1 MPETDATRTSE
12 PTGAPARRTRVAL
25 LFGGRSSEHSISC
38 ATAGSV
44 LAHIDRER
52 YDVIPIG
59 ITRDGRLVLQADDPA
74 PLALE
79 RVPEV
84 TAGDAVQLPGS
95 SGSRALT
102 AVDASGAVRQLG
114 DVDIVFPILHGRF
127 GEDGTVQGML
137 DLVDLP
143 YVGNGVLASAVA
155 MDKHFAKTVL
165 EHAGIRVAPWMT
177 VSRHEWRSD
186 PDAVRARLGD
196 FPLPVFVKPARA
208 GSSVGVSRVG
218 TVFDFD
224 RAMDLALAEDTRALV
239 EAGVSGREIEVGV
252 LGGRDGARA
261 RASLPGEI
269 QLDEGTFYDFDAKYR
284 GLPTARTVC
293 PAELDDATIAAL
305 QDTAIHAFEAIDGSG
320 LARVDFFV
328 SPEHGIVLNE
338 VNTMPGFTSISMFP
352 VVWQASGIAYGDL
365 ITELIELGLQEQR

>member
-1 MPETDATRTSE
+1 MPELPAGQPPAIDQ
-12 PTGAPARRTRVAL
+12 APARKTRVAL

-44 LAHIDRER
+44 LEHIDRER
-52 YDVIPIG
+52 YEVVPIG
-59 ITRDGRLVLQADDPA
+59 ITREGRFVLQSDDPA
-74 PLALE
+74 PLALD

-84 TAGDAVQLPGS
+84 TGGDAVQLPDS
-95 SGSRALT
+95 SASRAMSAT
-102 AVDASGAVRQLG
+102 DASGAVRVLG

-127 GEDGTVQGML
+127 GEDGTVQGLL
-137 DLVDLP
+137 DLMDVP

-155 MDKHFAKTVL
+155 MDKHFAKTVI

-177 VSRHEWRSD
+177 VSRRQWAAE

-196 FPLPVFVKPARA
+196 FPMPVFVKPARA
-208 GSSVGVSRVG
+208 GSSVGVSRVE
-218 TVFDFD
+218 TIFEFD
-224 RAMDLALAEDTRALV
+224 RAMEIALAEDTRALV
-239 EAGVSGREIEVGV
+239 EAAVTGREIEVGV
-252 LGGRDGARA
+252 LGGRDGARP

-269 QLDEGTFYDFDAKYR
+269 VLDEGTFYDFDAKYR
-284 GLPTARTVC
+284 GVPTARTEC
-293 PAELDDATIAAL
+293 PADLDPATIEAL
-305 QDTAIHAFEAIDGSG
+305 QQSAIHAFEAIEGSG

-352 VVWQASGIAYGDL
+352 VVWEASGVSYREL
-365 ITELIELGLQEQR
+365 ITELIELGLRAER

>member
-1 MPETDATRTSE
+1 VPEHEGAAMPEQT
-12 PTGAPARRTRVAL
+12 RRTRVAL
-25 LFGGRSSEHSISC
+25 LFGGRSSEHAISC

-44 LAHIDRER
+44 LAHIDRDR
-52 YDVIPIG
+52 YEVVPIG
-59 ITRDGRLVLQADDPA
+59 IARDGRLVLQDDDPT

-79 RVPEV
+79 RMPEV
-84 TAGDAVQLPGS
+84 AEGDAVQLPAS
-95 SGSRALT
+95 SASRTLT
-102 AVDASGAVRQLG
+102 ATDASGAVRELG
-114 DVDIVFPILHGRF
+114 EVDILFPILHGRF
-127 GEDGTVQGML
+127 GEDGTLQGML
-137 DLVDLP
+137 ELVDLP

-177 VSRHEWRSD
+177 VSRAEWAAD
-186 PDAVRARLGD
+186 PEAVRRRLGD

-218 TVFDFD
+218 TVFELD
-224 RAMDLALAEDTRALV
+224 RAMELALAEDSRVLV

-252 LGGRDGARA
+252 LGGRGGERA

-269 QLDEGTFYDFDAKYR
+269 VLDEGTFYDFDAKYR
-284 GLPTARTVC
+284 GLPTARTEC
-293 PAELDDATIAAL
+293 PADLDRATIEAL
-305 QDTAIHAFEAIDGSG
+305 QATAIHAFEAIDGSG

-328 SPEHGIVLNE
+328 SPDHGIVLNE

-352 VVWQASGIAYGDL
+352 VVWEASGIAYRDL
-365 ITELIELGLQEQR
+365 ITELIELGVGAER